1 MSLGE
6 PPLLSRPPWAGVTT
20 TLGRIAY
27 ALGALPAALM
37 ALMIPWFRGER
48 EYCSPPDH
56 TGPCDRIQDMG
67 TGAATGLGLAV
78 LTLLVAG
85 AVVQSVGGRLAEEG
99 RERRGVALVLG
110 ALAAPAVTY
119 AVLAYGYTAA

>member
-6 PPLLSRPPWAGVTT
+6 PPLLSRPPWVGVTT
-20 TLGRIAY
+20 TLGQMAY
-27 ALGALPAALM
+27 ALSALPAALM
-37 ALMIPWFRGER
+37 ALLIPLFRGER

-56 TGPCDRIQDMG
+56 AGPCDRVQEMS
-67 TGAATGLGLAV
+67 TGAAAGLGLGV

-85 AVVQSVGGRLAEEG
+85 ALAQSAGRRMAETG

-119 AVLAYGYTAA
+119 AMLAYGYTAA